1 MTSCDKSLNK
11 NKYIFKTD
19 NNNLLTPLY
28 DNHLRK
34 LNIYPNIKNEQ
45 KGKFPEIAP
54 KFSKLPVTQNKQN
67 INNSQAIYNITEI
80 SKTYSLSKPKN
91 ENNRVLNSKYKLSK
105 VVSNDFSARIK
116 NSKILDIYNNK
127 NTFNQMNS
135 FKIESNS
142 TFDNLN
148 KNKFKLTNNSNIIN
162 NNSIN
167 DLRNLNLN
175 IKKNSKEFT
184 TNDSYNNN
192 LFNENSTNN
201 SNLATKRE
209 TIGNQY
215 MKTDINDI
223 YLNTPKE
230 INYEKRI
237 IIDSK
242 NKNLMG
248 TPDALL
254 RKNNKIILSNTTP
267 ENKIKISI
275 EKNNKNISKDLKIKS
290 KNNQNTN
297 NINTIKQNKNEHI
310 ILESISNSNGYN
322 SKTIKNKYTIDSNNF
337 DKEVLKQNKKIK
349 IYKMPEELHFY
360 YISSIQDGK
369 KNEIELEG
377 E

>member
-1 MTSCDKSLNK
+1 
-11 NKYIFKTD
+11 
-19 NNNLLTPLY
+19 
-28 DNHLRK
+28 
-34 LNIYPNIKNEQ
+34 
-45 KGKFPEIAP
+45 
-54 KFSKLPVTQNKQN
+54 
-67 INNSQAIYNITEI
+67 
-80 SKTYSLSKPKN
+80 
-91 ENNRVLNSKYKLSK
+91 
-105 VVSNDFSARIK
+105 
-116 NSKILDIYNNK
+116 
-127 NTFNQMNS
+127 MNS

-242 NKNLMG
+242 NKNLLG

-267 ENKIKISI
+267 ENKIKI
-275 EKNNKNISKDLKIKS
+275 
-290 KNNQNTN
+290 
-297 NINTIKQNKNEHI
+297 
-310 ILESISNSNGYN
+310 
-322 SKTIKNKYTIDSNNF
+322 
-337 DKEVLKQNKKIK
+337 
-349 IYKMPEELHFY
+349 
-360 YISSIQDGK
+360 
-369 KNEIELEG
+369 
-377 E
+377 